1 MNLDNIRISTRLAVL
16 LAALCLLTALIG
28 TAGLLGM
35 QRANQGLNTVYQ
47 DRVVPLKQIKLVS
60 DAYAIN
66 IVDTAHKVRDG
77 AMTPSQGLQSVA
89 EARKE
94 IEAQWKAY
102 LATELVDEEVQLV
115 ARFRNTQATADAS
128 VAELERILKA
138 ADIPALTTYA
148 AKSMYPALDPLQDVL
163 GKLVQVQ
170 LDIAKAEYERSDSLY
185 HSMVFAMITSL
196 VISIGLAIGFG
207 YLVIRSV
214 SQPLRKAV
222 AFSKAIAQ
230 GDLTQHIEARGTNET
245 AQLLHGFKSMQ
256 ASLVTLVGAVHQG
269 AASVSAASGEIA
281 QGNDDLSARTERQAS
296 ALQETAASMEELNS
310 TVRMNADNSRQ
321 ANQMAQSASAV
332 AAQGGQ
338 VVAEVVNTMRGINE
352 SSKKISDIIGVIDAI
367 AFQTNILALNA
378 AVEAAR
384 AGEQGRGFAVVASE
398 VRNLAGRSA
407 EAAREIKQLIGTSV
421 ERVEAG
427 TALVDRAGQ
436 TMSEVVGAIQRV
448 TDVVGEISAA
458 SSEQSQGVDQVNV
471 AVAQMDQATQQ
482 NAALVEQM
490 AAAAAGLNAQARGL
504 VETVSNFKL
513 PSASAQ
519 NLRLHSA

>member
-1 MNLDNIRISTRLAVL
+1 MSLDNIRISTRLALL
-16 LAALCLLTALIG
+16 LAALCLLTAVIG

-35 QRANQGLNTVYQ
+35 QRANQGLDTVYQ

-77 AMTPSQGLQSVA
+77 AMTPAQGLQSVA
-89 EARKE
+89 QAHKDIQE
-94 IEAQWKAY
+94 QWSAY
-102 LATELVDEEVQLV
+102 LATELVTQEVELV
-115 ARFRNTQATADAS
+115 ARFRSIQSTADTS
-128 VAELERILKA
+128 VARLEQILKA
-138 ADIPALTTYA
+138 GDTVALTTYA
-148 AKSMYPALDPLQDVL
+148 AKEMYPALDPLQEVL

-170 LDIAKAEYERSDSLY
+170 LDIAKAEYDQSESLY
-185 HSMVFAMITSL
+185 ERMAFSL
-196 VISIGLAIGFG
+196 IASLFISIALTLMFG
-207 YLVIRSV
+207 YLVIRSIV
-214 SQPLRKAV
+214 QPLKRAV
-222 AFSKAIAQ
+222 AFSDAIAQ
-230 GDLTQHIEARGTNET
+230 GDLTQNIEAKGTNET

-256 ASLVTLVGAVHQG
+256 SSLVTLVSAVHHG

-281 QGNDDLSARTERQAS
+281 QGNDDLSARTESQAS

-332 AAQGGQ
+332 ATQGGE
-338 VVAEVVNTMRGINE
+338 VVAEVVATMRGINE
-352 SSKKISDIIGVIDAI
+352 SGRKISDIIGVIDSI

-407 EAAREIKQLIGTSV
+407 EAAREIKSLIGTSV

-427 TALVDRAGQ
+427 SALVDRAGQ
-436 TMSEVVGAIQRV
+436 TMEEVVGAIKRV
-448 TDVVGEISAA
+448 TDIVGEISAA
-458 SSEQSQGVDQVNV
+458 SSEQSQGVDQVNE
-471 AVAQMDQATQQ
+471 AVTQMDQATQQ

-504 VETVSNFKL
+504 VETISSFKL
-513 PSASAQ
+513 PSANHA
-519 NLRLHSA
+519 LIGAR